1 MKNLTLIILSI
12 LIIAKSKGQDTTQ
25 GFLKYNVVKNY
36 FHEMPSGKKE
46 LYDTKNYS
54 AVLYYK
60 GNEIL
65 YKEIS
70 GEIKTQNEEKRL
82 SNGGITVI
90 PVDIE
95 KTQSVVYKNYL
106 SNEIVYSFSGVQGR
120 LGNFLKDTIRIQNW
134 ESTTNDSLINNR
146 KCTKFYLKSFYNTNW
161 TAWIDLN
168 TPFTDGP
175 WRFSHSPG
183 LIVEL
188 ISDNDTQK
196 YTLQEINL
204 STTLENKFLYPEE
217 IKSAKVYNKTDYE
230 KIEKEKKERIRLI
243 MEQNNKQNQTQQ

>member
-1 MKNLTLIILSI
+1 MKNLTILILSFV
-12 LIIAKSKGQDTTQ
+12 IIGKSLGQDTLQ
-25 GFLKYNVVKNY
+25 GFLKYNVAKNY

-60 GNEIL
+60 GNEVL

-70 GEIKTQNEEKRL
+70 GDIKTQSEEKRL
-82 SNGGITVI
+82 SNGAITVI

-95 KTQSVVYKNYL
+95 KTQSVVYKNYQ
-106 SNEIVYSFSGVQGR
+106 SNEITYSFSGVQGR
-120 LGNFLKDTIRIQNW
+120 LGNFLKDTLRTQIW
-134 ESTTNDSLINNR
+134 ESTTNDSIINKR

-161 TAWIDLN
+161 VAWIDLN

-175 WRFSHSPG
+175 WRFSHLPG

-188 ISDNDTQK
+188 VADNDTQK
-196 YTLQEINL
+196 YTLQEIGLGVN
-204 STTLENKFLYPEE
+204 LENKELYPEE
-217 IKSAKVYNKTDYE
+217 IKKAKVYNKTDYE